1 MLKNKIKSSLA
12 ARGLTMRDLAT
23 QLGVT
28 PGTLSNYLKN
38 DMKMSTALSLAEALA
53 HLTQVQLTLGDFK

>member
-38 DMKMSTALSLAEALA
+38 DMKMSTALALAEALA
-53 HLTQVQLTLGDFK
+53 YLTQVQLTLGDFK

>member
-38 DMKMSTALSLAEALA
+38 DMKMSTALALAEALA
-53 HLTQVQLTLGDFK
+53 CLTQVQLTLGDFK